1 MMPPI
6 GMSLVPLK
14 LPDITFY
21 NESLMYAVGTPVIGM
36 RLEDVLMRA
45 ALRLLMPSVSG
56 R

>member
-1 MMPPI
+1 MLPI

-36 RLEDVLMRA
+36 RLEAVLMRA
-45 ALRLLMPSVSG
+45 VQRLPMRSVSG
-56 R
+56 K